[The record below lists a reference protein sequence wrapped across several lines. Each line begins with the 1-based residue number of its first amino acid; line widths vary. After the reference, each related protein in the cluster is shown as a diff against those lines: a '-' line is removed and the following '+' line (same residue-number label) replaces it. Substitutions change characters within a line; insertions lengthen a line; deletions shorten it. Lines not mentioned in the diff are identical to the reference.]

1 MTMGEIQEYYD
12 KSGSDEEINQLVEQL
27 EAAKKGRLY
36 VGLDWFRE
44 EFFPGCDL
52 PWAHDTKKIGD
63 LLQQAIEQ
71 RVILTWRVVDPNH
84 PLKSVTT
91 IWIDWEH
98 PRFDGSPKRPLIK
111 FAPIK
116 IKGGMI
122 SDTVIEDRADR
133 I

>member
-1 MTMGEIQEYYD
+1 MNLEDTREGYD
-12 KSGSDEEINQLVEQL
+12 ESGLDEEIDQLVEQL
-27 EAAKKGRLY
+27 EAAKKDRLY

-44 EFFPGCDL
+44 EFLPGCDL
-52 PWAHDTKKIGD
+52 PWAQDTKKIGY

-71 RVILTWRVVDPNH
+71 RVVLTWRVVDPNH

-91 IWIDWEH
+91 IWIDWGH
-98 PRFDGSPKRPLIK
+98 PRFEGSSKRPLMK
-111 FAPIK
+111 FAPIR

>member
-1 MTMGEIQEYYD
+1 M
-12 KSGSDEEINQLVEQL
+12 
-27 EAAKKGRLY
+27 
-36 VGLDWFRE
+36 GLDWFRE
-44 EFFPGCDL
+44 EFLPKCGL
-52 PWAHDTKKIGD
+52 PWAQDTKKIGS
-63 LLQQAIEQ
+63 LLRQAIEQ
-71 RVILTWRVVDPNH
+71 RVILTWRVIDPNH

-98 PRFDGSPKRPLIK
+98 PRFDGSQKRPLIK